1 MNKILKRQKHRAT
14 SAFNCRKRVSM
25 SVLSVVSLW
34 LILAAPFFAQ
44 LALSAQQ
51 SRMTEEQRSAYE
63 RGLRDPYVLHLRKA
77 LNGYL
82 DGTNVGI
89 IKPDYVIKYKCGGVP
104 SGLDCFSKD
113 YFKSKF
119 VVFHVADGVL
129 GGKVISI
136 VFQDKPDRLFV
147 AWVRRFGDGSYDLS
161 GFWQN
166 QTFDKEVMEI
176 QFSAESLI
184 GSARDKTI
192 IEAMKNLE
200 SGQK

>member
-25 SVLSVVSLW
+25 TVLSVVSLW

-82 DGTNVGI
+82 DGTNVE
-89 IKPDYVIKYKCGGVP
+89 DTCAACVVKYKCGGVP
-104 SGLDCFSKD
+104 SNLDCFSKD

-119 VVFHVADGVL
+119 VVYWLQRYPA
-129 GGKVISI
+129 GGKLVYII
-136 VFQDKPDRLFV
+136 FKDKPDKLFV
-147 AWVRRFGDGSYDLS
+147 AWVYRLVGGRYDFRS
-161 GFWQN
+161 FWQHSDY
-166 QTFDKEVMEI
+166 DKEKMDEI
-176 QFSAESLI
+176 L
-184 GSARDKTI
+184 KTYNI
-192 IEAMKNLE
+192 L
-200 SGQK
+200 QQPTL